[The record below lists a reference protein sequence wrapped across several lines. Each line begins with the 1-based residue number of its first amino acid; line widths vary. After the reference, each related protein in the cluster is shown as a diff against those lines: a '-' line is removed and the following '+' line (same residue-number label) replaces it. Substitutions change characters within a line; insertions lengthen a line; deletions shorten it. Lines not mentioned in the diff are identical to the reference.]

1 MAFTLAPFVASTT
14 LTQSAG
20 AIPAFSLDSTVIQ
33 TTGNLPAFSL
43 NSTLSRS
50 VGNLPAFIATQDGPS
65 TFSFVASG
73 GVQFGGQATRS
84 FLLNGQPAYDTF
96 SFSLIGSG
104 GMLFGGSASVSA
116 VQLTISEFYPL
127 GGVKFGGSAG
137 VATSWLE
144 YYPSG
149 GIKFGGGARFVDPVR
164 GSGGIKFGGEAVVG
178 TLTGSVSATL
188 PRLQAALVAE
198 LAQATTGSI
207 SVSLPRVVVDAVA
220 LNGSVARIAATLP
233 VMRAGLLGGRYA
245 ISAKLPS
252 VGAKVSGASGIVG
265 GINATVRGPSAT
277 ITAQAGVG
285 GSVSASIPRVSASLT
300 GLTGVVGGIS
310 ARLANMTMT
319 GSSVVGVTAQIS
331 GKLPR
336 LKCTI
341 NAAQAINAT
350 MSLTLPRVSA
360 RLTADYAAELI
371 MTFVTNTLS
380 AASTTFSDYPFNSF
394 CEIDGEYFGAAS
406 DGLYKLDVPQ
416 EDVPFKM
423 TTGLLSFKIPQQK
436 RASDFY
442 MNLHSKGDLVLRVS
456 VDEGE
461 KFEYPL
467 SPEDVSSLRQ
477 RRSVL
482 GKGLRG
488 VYWQFELEGAK
499 DFDFDNYAVA
509 FAPTA
514 RRV

>member
-20 AIPAFSLDSTVIQ
+20 AIPAFSLDSTIVQ
-33 TTGNLPAFSL
+33 TTGNLPSYSL

-50 VGNLPAFIATQDGPS
+50 VGNLPAFIATQDGPTS
-65 TFSFVASG
+65 FSFVASG
-73 GVQFGGQATRS
+73 GMRFDGQATRS

-96 SFSLIGSG
+96 SFSLTGSG
-104 GMLFGGSASVSA
+104 GMLFGGSANVSA
-116 VQLTISEFYPL
+116 VQLSVHEVYPV
-127 GGVKFGGSAG
+127 GGVKFGGAAG
-137 VATSWLE
+137 VATNWLE
-144 YYPSG
+144 YHPSG
-149 GIKFGGGARFVDPVR
+149 GVKFGGAARFVDPVR

-178 TLTGSVSATL
+178 ALIGSVSATL

-198 LAQATTGSI
+198 VVQVTTGSI
-207 SVSLPRVVVDAVA
+207 SASLPRMSANASA
-220 LNGSVARIAATLP
+220 LNGSVASIATTLP
-233 VMRAGLLGGRYA
+233 VMRASLLGGKHA

-265 GINATVRGPSAT
+265 GIKATVRGPSAT
-277 ITAQAGVG
+277 ITAQAGGG

-300 GLTGVVGGIS
+300 GLTGIVGGIS
-310 ARLANMTMT
+310 ARLANMSMT
-319 GSSVVGVTAQIS
+319 SSSVVGVTARIS
-331 GKLPR
+331 GKLPA
-336 LKCTI
+336 LTCAI
-341 NAAQAINAT
+341 NAAQTINAS
-350 MSLTLPRVSA
+350 MKLTLPRVSA
-360 RLTADYAAELI
+360 RLTADYAAELLL
-371 MTFVTNTLS
+371 TFVTNTLS
-380 AASTTFSDYPFNSF
+380 AASTTFSDYPYNSF
-394 CEIDGEYFGAAS
+394 CEINGEYFGAAS

-423 TTGLLSFKIPQQK
+423 TTGHLSFKIPQQK

-442 MNLHSKGDLVLRVS
+442 MNLHSEGDLTLRVA
-456 VDEGE
+456 VDEGPQ
-461 KFEYPL
+461 YDYTL
-467 SPEDVSSLRQ
+467 SPEDVSALRQ
-477 RRSVL
+477 RRSLL

-488 VYWQFELEGAK
+488 VYWQFELEGTK